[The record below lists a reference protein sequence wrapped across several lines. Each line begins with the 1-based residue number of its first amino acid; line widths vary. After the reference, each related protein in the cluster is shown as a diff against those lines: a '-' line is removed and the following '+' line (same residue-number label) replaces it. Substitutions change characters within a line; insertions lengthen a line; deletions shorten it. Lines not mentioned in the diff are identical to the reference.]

1 LSSVEQRST
10 GPGAE
15 DRAHGVGR
23 LPFQP
28 PVQLRLLAVIFGF
41 GFLEIQVRLVAEIG
55 LNLRLSAGDIP
66 DAEVVQ
72 LSL

>member
-1 LSSVEQRST
+1 M
-10 GPGAE
+10 
-15 DRAHGVGR
+15 GR